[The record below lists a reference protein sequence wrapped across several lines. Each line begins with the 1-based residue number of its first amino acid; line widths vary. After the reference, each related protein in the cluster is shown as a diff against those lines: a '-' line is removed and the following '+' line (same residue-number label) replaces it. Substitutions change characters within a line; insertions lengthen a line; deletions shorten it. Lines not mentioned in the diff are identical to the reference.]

1 MNKMLSNSGENKGNS
16 KKNMD
21 QISDTNSSLFWG
33 QAIQWRKS
41 NSYKMNYYPV
51 LPWVHF
57 SSSFSPLTK
66 SILSS
71 GFLLHH
77 EDDARLISFLEFNH
91 YNPLPD
97 NHLHLELS
105 STAATGQ
112 QVEIGICCRYKT
124 CTRFQRA
131 WKYISIFGI
140 FILTKC
146 RHNNILAL
154 SKIYYQNQFH
164 LFLFTFFKCDC

>member
-1 MNKMLSNSGENKGNS
+1 ME
-16 KKNMD
+16 
-21 QISDTNSSLFWG
+21 
-33 QAIQWRKS
+33 KS

-71 GFLLHH
+71 GFLHH
-77 EDDARLISFLEFNH
+77 EDDARLISFLEFSH

-164 LFLFTFFKCDC
+164 LFLFTFLNVTARKCFNDTWLTFVSLIVFLSDSAYPEDLWNIQ